1 MYEIDSMVAHASPLE
16 GAAAPLS
23 GSPDSSL
30 AIHGLSDLPTPGLS
44 GLDAGVALGA
54 GMPLSAS
61 QSTSIELFDG
71 ASAVLAAALA
81 ESQIA
86 PAPGTTDAGPKDTLL
101 GMALDGVGMVTT
113 DLTTQNDTL
122 FTADNIG
129 VLIGGRAFQG
139 GVSSSDPLD
148 FYRFRL
154 DTRSDINLM
163 LAGLSN
169 DADLYLIRDTNSNG
183 RVDSGEVLARSIRSG
198 TQVDAITFSGLA
210 TGNYYIAV
218 EQFTGS
224 TSYNLYTAAN
234 PTGGIH
240 TRTGNLRANSF
251 SLSDTNTYTI
261 VSGNGNV
268 DFGFGD
274 RDVLDLSAISS
285 SSVVYWNPA
294 TVSGGGVIYDPGN
307 GSRVF
312 DALGLSNGQHVLLEG
327 LDGIQFQDGFLNLNQ
342 GTLPNDPLYSQQWN
356 MHMIGAH
363 QAWRFTQGSS
373 AVAMGIIDSGLG
385 TNRSDNLHPDIDPSR
400 TLLYTPNNNSEDD
413 FLFSN
418 TSHGTAVYGIM
429 AAAGDNGTGMAGLN
443 WRSEVLNIDVFG
455 PDQIGLD
462 AAAQSM
468 LNYTR
473 ETGQRLVV
481 NLSLK
486 TSMAIPALE
495 QLIAQNLDNALFV
508 VSSGNDSE
516 GRLAYPAILSNI
528 YSNVVAVGASWGLN
542 DASGRATTPGTRINY
557 SNYGMG
563 LSLMAPSEVI
573 TTRASVLSNGNVGFG
588 YYGNAPSGTP
598 FNGTSAA
605 APHVSGVASLVWSA
619 NPLLSAAQVHN
630 IMQQTA
636 VDLGFPGYDL
646 EYGAG
651 LVNADAAVR
660 RALAL
665 TGVSLRSTTEAQGSW
680 ALSLVSNTVLAPEAW
695 EDPIEASAP
704 EMVATAVIDHLLAA
718 ATTLAMPIGE
728 EQGSGVANLENNPL
742 AVAMD
747 SPIKTVMDHPMA
759 VTTTLAMP
767 TWAERGEDAA
777 NLENNPLVVTVD
789 SLIEAMPS
797 LANQALT
804 DLVFNPMAEM
814 EEDLASLGRLQV
826 EALWTP
832 LAA

>member
-1 MYEIDSMVAHASPLE
+1 MVAQPSPLG
-16 GAAAPLS
+16 GAAAPFAGSTDS
-23 GSPDSSL
+23 GFMPIHSL
-30 AIHGLSDLPTPGLS
+30 GDLPTPGLG
-44 GLDAGVALGA
+44 GLDAGISLGA
-54 GMPLSAS
+54 GTPLSAGR
-61 QSTSIELFDG
+61 STSIELFDG
-71 ASAVLAAALA
+71 ASAVLTTALA
-81 ESQIA
+81 ESRVA
-86 PAPGTTDAGPKDTLL
+86 PAPGATSAGPKDTLL
-101 GMALDGVGMVTT
+101 GMALDRIGVTPT

-122 FTADNIG
+122 LTADNIG

-139 GVSSSDPLD
+139 SVSSSDILD

-169 DADLYLIRDTNSNG
+169 DADLYLIRDTNGNG
-183 RVDSGEVLARSIRSG
+183 LVDSGEVLASSFRSG
-198 TQVDAITFSGLA
+198 TQVEAISLTDLA
-210 TGNYYIAV
+210 AGDYHIAV
-218 EQFTGS
+218 AQYTGTTNYS
-224 TSYNLYTAAN
+224 LYAAAN

-240 TRTGNLRANSF
+240 TRTGNLRANTF
-251 SLSDTNTYTI
+251 RLSDTNTYTI

-268 DFGFGD
+268 DLGYGE

-285 SSVVYWNPA
+285 SSVTYWNPA
-294 TVSGGGVIYDPGN
+294 TAAGGGVIYDPGN
-307 GSRVF
+307 GIRVF
-312 DALGLSNGQHVLLEG
+312 DALGLSNGQHVLMEG
-327 LDGIQFQDGFLNLNQ
+327 LDGIQFRDGFLNLNQ
-342 GTLPNDPLYSQQWN
+342 GALPNDPLYSQQWN

-363 QAWRFTQGSS
+363 HAWRFTQGSE

-385 TNRSDNLHPDIDPSR
+385 INRSGSLHSDIDPVR
-400 TLLYTPNNNSEDD
+400 TLVYTPNNNSEDD
-413 FLFSN
+413 FLYSN

-429 AAAGDNGTGMAGLN
+429 AAAGNNGTGMAGLN

-462 AAAQSM
+462 TAAQSM
-468 LNYTR
+468 LNHTR

-486 TSMAIPALE
+486 SNIAIPALE
-495 QLIAQNLDNALFV
+495 QIIAQNLNNALFV

-516 GRLAYPAILSNI
+516 GSLAYPSILSNV

-542 DASGRATTPGTRINY
+542 DASGRATTPGTRIDY
-557 SNYGMG
+557 SNYGVG

-573 TTRASVLSNGNVGFG
+573 TTRAAMLSNGNVSFG

-619 NPLLSAAQVHN
+619 NPFLSAAQVHT

-665 TGVSLRSTTEAQGSW
+665 SGVPLRDTTESQGMW
-680 ALSLVSNTVLAPEAW
+680 ALSLISNTVLAPEAW
-695 EDPIEASAP
+695 EDQDPIEVSAP
-704 EMVATAVIDHLLAA
+704 EMGATAVIDHLLAFA
-718 ATTLAMPIGE
+718 
-728 EQGSGVANLENNPL
+728 
-742 AVAMD
+742 
-747 SPIKTVMDHPMA
+747 
-759 VTTTLAMP
+759 TTLAMP

-777 NLENNPLVVTVD
+777 ILENNPLAVTVD
-789 SLIEAMPS
+789 SLIEAVPF
-797 LANQALT
+797 LANHTLT

-832 LAA
+832 LTA